1 MMNSIRV
8 AAFFAAIALA
18 GAPSAGS
25 PPEQRGGVVSIPR
38 NGEIVERG
46 PAEIEMRFSTRL
58 RLRGH
63 QIRIFDEN
71 RRVRA
76 SGQPAATKEFTLLHM
91 PVFGY
96 LQQGQYT
103 VEWSATT
110 DADDVLSGSFKFV
123 VRSTVGR

>member
-1 MMNSIRV
+1 MT
-8 AAFFAAIALA
+8 ALA
-18 GAPSAGS
+18 AAVFFVGAASAGS
-25 PPEQRGGVVSIPR
+25 PPEEVGRVVSIPR
-38 NGEIVERG
+38 NGEVVERA

-63 QIRIFDEN
+63 QIQIFDAD

-76 SGQPAATKEFTLLHM
+76 SGRPAATKEFTRLHM

-103 VEWSATT
+103 VQWSATT